1 MGVFK
6 NILILP
12 SMISAM
18 LLGATLLGA
27 TLLGAGAA
35 AAGTA
40 ETLETQCHA
49 QLKLTDSACSC
60 IGERGE
66 AELNPKQQALVIA
79 AVMKDQAAMGQARE
93 GMTVDEMTQAG
104 QWMADTPA
112 QCATTTQ

>member
-12 SMISAM
+12 SLISAISIS
-18 LLGATLLGA
+18 A

-35 AAGTA
+35 TAGTA

-49 QLKLTDSACSC
+49 QLNLPDGACGC

-79 AVMKDQAAMGQARE
+79 AVMKDQAAMTQARE
-93 GMTVDEMTQAG
+93 GMTVEEMTQAG

-112 QCATTTQ
+112 QCATAPQ